1 MAVDT
6 SIANTSTIH
15 LQQCELWQ
23 ATKNTLNY
31 FYFLPILTL
40 MDEKRKAPRIAIMKR
55 VEVLWE
61 DDAHALRSAPATILD
76 RAPGGVC
83 IQVSIPIEIGSK
95 LTMKAWNEQFSGVVV
110 NSRRE
115 KNDYI
120 LGIHWD
126 VGANSDAK

>member
-1 MAVDT
+1 MAVNT
-6 SIANTSTIH
+6 SITNTSANTYIAAN
-15 LQQCELWQ
+15 CG
-23 ATKNTLNY
+23 KPPKTLNC
-31 FYFLPILTL
+31 FCFLPILTL

-55 VEVLWE
+55 VEALWE

-126 VGANSDAK
+126 VAADPDAK

>member
-1 MAVDT
+1 
-6 SIANTSTIH
+6 
-15 LQQCELWQ
+15 
-23 ATKNTLNY
+23 
-31 FYFLPILTL
+31 

-55 VEVLWE
+55 VEALWE

-83 IQVSIPIEIGSK
+83 IQVSIPIEIGLK
-95 LTMKAWNEQFSGVVV
+95 LTMKAWNQHYSVAVV

-120 LGIHWD
+120 LCIYLD
-126 VGANSDAK
+126 VAVDPLAPLGSVMDDRL